1 MPRAYKT
8 PLDGVK
14 YEAKKAAKELGY
26 GKEVIQDIE
35 WAESESEVNRIMI
48 NARKKRFK

>member
-1 MPRAYKT
+1 MALKFKT
-8 PLDGVK
+8 PLDAVK
-14 YEAKKAAKELGY
+14 YEAKKAAKDLCY

-48 NARKKRFK
+48 NARNRRYK

>member
-1 MPRAYKT
+1 MPRKFKT
-8 PLDGVK
+8 PLDAAK
-14 YEAKKAAKELGY
+14 WEAKRAAKDLGY

-48 NARKKRFK
+48 TARKKRFK